1 MIRRIVLV
9 DMASS
14 LGMDAASDTA
24 GRGTAMRQH
33 AREATA
39 TREGDNRSEEWFA
52 ISLAGWVGAR
62 HEPAAARMPFTVH
75 RSPFTVHPLTDGY
88 PVRPSCHRRQ
98 IR

>member
-33 AREATA
+33 ATEATA
-39 TREGDNRSEEWFA
+39 TREGDNRSEECSA
-52 ISLAGWVGAR
+52 I
-62 HEPAAARMPFTVH
+62 
-75 RSPFTVHPLTDGY
+75 
-88 PVRPSCHRRQ
+88 
-98 IR
+98 